1 MTLAYMNCCSP
12 EKRKLIEE
20 IGVHFEKIH
29 QLAPL
34 AARIYAIMVL
44 SPADGQT
51 FEEIM
56 TITEASKSS
65 VSTQLN
71 LLLQLKKVEYFTK
84 SGDRKRYF
92 RANRLYL
99 KTTLEGYLED
109 ITQELELLDKITEF
123 NSTYNKEK
131 FEKTGATALLFKDY
145 LLNQEQN
152 IRNIIN
158 KMSEIQN
165 N

>member
-1 MTLAYMNCCSP
+1 M
-12 EKRKLIEE
+12 IEE
-20 IGVHFEKIH
+20 IGVHFERVH

-34 AARIYAIMVL
+34 AARIYATMVL
-44 SPADGQT
+44 SPADGNT
-51 FEEIM
+51 FDEIM
-56 TITEASKSS
+56 EITDASKSS

-99 KTTLEGYLED
+99 KTTLEGYLEN
-109 ITQELELLDKITEF
+109 ITDEIELIDKITEF
-123 NSTYNKEK
+123 NSKYNKEK
-131 FEKTGATALLFKDY
+131 FEKSGATALLFKDY

-152 IRNIIN
+152 IRNTIS
-158 KMSEIQN
+158 KMAEIQKK
-165 N
+165 

>member
-1 MTLAYMNCCSP
+1 MDCCSP

-20 IGVHFEKIH
+20 VGLHFEKRQ

-34 AARIYAIMVL
+34 AARIYAIMIL
-44 SPADGQT
+44 SPNDGHT

-56 TITEASKSS
+56 QITDASKSS

-71 LLLQLKKVEYFTK
+71 LLMQMKKVDYFTK

-92 RANRLYL
+92 RASKTYL
-99 KTTLEGYLED
+99 KNTLREYLEN
-109 ITQELELLDKITEF
+109 ITEEIKLMEKIIHF

-131 FEKTGATALLFKDY
+131 FEKDGHIPLLFKNY
-145 LLNQEQN
+145 LLAQKQN
-152 IRNIIN
+152 LENAI
-158 KMSEIQN
+158 KQTSEKEN
-165 N
+165 D